1 MAEAINKKEEPALN
15 QIGEFEKVS
24 LAQFEAAM
32 RETYFLKYDLNDLY
46 DDIRLP
52 ARATAGSAG
61 YDFFAP
67 FDFTLQPGESIK
79 IPTGIRVRMEPGWFL
94 LGIPKSGLGTK
105 YRLQLDNTAFAI
117 DRDYYNS
124 DNEGHIFVKLTN
136 STLDNRGLS
145 LRAGDKFVQRIFLPY
160 GITYSDNA
168 VGERNGGF
176 GSTGR

>member
-79 IPTGIRVRMEPGWFL
+79 IPTGIRVRMEPGWL
-94 LGIPKSGLGTK
+94 DRKS
-105 YRLQLDNTAFAI
+105 
-117 DRDYYNS
+117 
-124 DNEGHIFVKLTN
+124 V
-136 STLDNRGLS
+136 
-145 LRAGDKFVQRIFLPY
+145 V
-160 GITYSDNA
+160 
-168 VGERNGGF
+168 
-176 GSTGR
+176 

>member
-1 MAEAINKKEEPALN
+1 MN

-32 RETYFLKYDLNDLY
+32 RETYFLKYDVHGLY

-67 FDFTLQPGESIK
+67 FDFTLQPGESIQ

-117 DRDYYNS
+117 DGDYYHS

-136 STLDNRGLS
+136 STLDNRVLS
-145 LRAGDKFVQRIFLPY
+145 LRAGDKFVQGIFLPY

-168 VGERNGGF
+168 VGTRNGGF

>member
-1 MAEAINKKEEPALN
+1 MN

-67 FDFTLQPGESIK
+67 FDFTLQPGESIQ

-117 DRDYYNS
+117 D
-124 DNEGHIFVKLTN
+124 GL
-136 STLDNRGLS
+136 LS
-145 LRAGDKFVQRIFLPY
+145 LRQRRPYLCEADQRQLGQPSPLHSRRGQVCPGDLP
-160 GITYSDNA
+160 SL
-168 VGERNGGF
+168 RHHLH
-176 GSTGR
+176 R

>member
-1 MAEAINKKEEPALN
+1 
-15 QIGEFEKVS
+15 
-24 LAQFEAAM
+24 M
-32 RETYFLKYDLNDLY
+32 RETYFPKYDPQRPCTTTSVFLLERPPDLLGM
-46 DDIRLP
+46 ISLP
-52 ARATAGSAG
+52 PSTS
-61 YDFFAP
+61 P
-67 FDFTLQPGESIK
+67 SSPGESIK
-79 IPTGIRVRMEPGWFL
+79 IPTGIQGPHGTWLVSVRH
-94 LGIPKSGLGTK
+94 PKSGLGTK

-145 LRAGDKFVQRIFLPY
+145 LRAGDKFVRGIFLPY